1 METEVKFKSAD
12 LMLAGTVHTPEAL
25 KPRERRPAMLVLHG
39 FGTNK
44 ESDTTRGAAALFAE
58 LGYVALRFDARGC
71 GSSEGKRG
79 YVICNEQVE
88 DTRHALDY
96 MATRP
101 DVDPL
106 RIGVMGHSFGAAV
119 AIQTGGID
127 ERVAAVISSG
137 GWGDGAVKFKGQHLG
152 KQWDY
157 FLEMLADGKRRK
169 ARGETLMVSRWD
181 IVPIPAH
188 LRGNLPK
195 GAIDEFPW
203 DTAQSMFDFRPND
216 VIGKIAP
223 RPLLLFHSANDSVT
237 PTSQSVQLFERA
249 GQPTDLVL
257 LAAIDH
263 FPFSD
268 ENPRA
273 LGIVKSWLNRFFPV
287 N

>member
-1 METEVKFKSAD
+1 METEIKFKSGN
-12 LMLAGTVHTPEAL
+12 LTLIGTVHSPGGL
-25 KPRERRPAMLVLHG
+25 KPGERRPAMLVLHG

-44 ESDTTRGAAALFAE
+44 ESGTTKGAAALFAE
-58 LGYVALRFDARGC
+58 LGYIALRFDFRGC
-71 GSSEGKRG
+71 GSSQGQRG
-79 YVICNEQVE
+79 YVLCNDQVE
-88 DTRHALDY
+88 DTRHAVDY
-96 MATRP
+96 MATRG
-101 DVDPL
+101 DVDPK

-119 AIQTGGID
+119 AIHTGGTD

-137 GWGDGAVKFKGQHLG
+137 GWGDGEIKFKGQHLG
-152 KQWDY
+152 KEWDR
-157 FLEMLADGKRRK
+157 FVEMLAEGKRKK
-169 ARGETLMVSRWD
+169 ARGETMMVPRWD
-181 IVPIPAH
+181 IVPIPEH

-195 GAIDEFPW
+195 GAIDEFPV

-216 VIGKIAP
+216 VVGKIAP

-273 LGIVKSWLNRFFPV
+273 LVVVKSWLNRFFPV